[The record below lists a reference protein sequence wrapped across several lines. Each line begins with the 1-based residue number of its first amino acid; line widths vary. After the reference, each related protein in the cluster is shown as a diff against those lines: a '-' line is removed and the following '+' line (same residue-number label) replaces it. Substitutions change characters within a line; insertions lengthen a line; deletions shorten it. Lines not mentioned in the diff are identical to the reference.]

1 MYTDA
6 TSSRRNN
13 RNISVRNYSTDE
25 YTLLYA
31 TNTKRKSDLEKTSIL
46 SQYLGTLLRY
56 MLIIILLV

>member
-25 YTLLYA
+25 YTLLYD
-31 TNTKRKSDLEKTSIL
+31 TNTKYKSNLKKTGIL

>member
-25 YTLLYA
+25 YTLLYD
-31 TNTKRKSDLEKTSIL
+31 TNTKYKSNLKKQVYYHNI
-46 SQYLGTLLRY
+46 
-56 MLIIILLV
+56 

>member
-31 TNTKRKSDLEKTSIL
+31 TNTKCKSDLEKTGIL